1 MAAVAVRKKVV
12 SIGHFSPSFCLQSFF
27 HLLYQIKSY
36 CINWLHW
43 KLEKNRTEQNKLDK
57 LEYLKSFIK
66 TTRYAQWPAFLYLHT
81 QTRVQISIHL
91 FHLKSEKNWAKWAK
105 WARLLKNI
113 HTDEQPCSWI
123 CFLVF
128 SCSNKH
134 RYTPLLILLKIIK
147 IFKKF
152 NLSFLYIN
160 L

>member
-1 MAAVAVRKKVV
+1 MGILPVMAAVAVRKKVV

-66 TTRYAQWPAFLYLHT
+66 TTSYAHWHAFLYLHA

-128 SCSNKH
+128 ACSNMH
-134 RYTPLLILLKIIK
+134 QNIYLSIPFKI
-147 IFKKF
+147 KKK
-152 NLSFLYIN
+152 LS
-160 L
+160 